1 MKPVEPVLT
10 VELFPKLSGE
20 LLSLLKG
27 LSAQEWEMP
36 TACSPWVVKDVAA
49 HLLGSNIGRLS
60 SGRDTL
66 SESDS
71 PGMSFEELIGFIN
84 QANAEWVRAAKGMSP
99 SLLIE
104 LLDLTDA
111 HLYRYFKTLP
121 AHAIAST
128 PVSWADDRPSPNWFD
143 IAREYTEKWLHQQH
157 IREAVGRPLLT
168 TWDWL
173 FPVLD
178 TFMRA
183 LPRTYRG
190 VQAEEGAGVVFRIT
204 GDAGG
209 EWSLVKDGGA
219 WKLFSGGAAQAESRV
234 GLDQDVAWRL
244 FTKGMS
250 REVARS
256 KIRIEGDPIL
266 GAEILNMVSIMA

>member
-190 VQAEEGAGVVFRIT
+190 VQAEEGAAVVFRIT

-209 EWSLVKDGGA
+209 EWSLVRDGGA

-244 FTKGMS
+244 FTKGMD
-250 REVARS
+250 RDVARS